1 MAELTA
7 GPSTVQ
13 AISTA
18 APLGSVAS
26 GSAFGSSAEFGSAK
40 SLASYPG
47 GTITVAAKVAG
58 ARSGAGPSGAD
69 DPLGSVDSDGGG
81 GAASGG
87 GGSAWA
93 GVVLST
99 AMTIIATKMSTP
111 PTPKLPSRATL
122 PTTGMT
128 EPENVNP
135 PPISPTN
142 TGITPAEPNTTAS
155 AMTISLREEL
165 GNVRAGCGKPVGPVN
180 GGQGCRHQ

>member
-7 GPSTVQ
+7 GPCRVQ
-13 AISTA
+13 AISTW

-69 DPLGSVDSDGGG
+69 DPLGSVDSDGVV
-81 GAASGG
+81 GAPS
-87 GGSAWA
+87 A

-135 PPISPTN
+135 P
-142 TGITPAEPNTTAS
+142 
-155 AMTISLREEL
+155 
-165 GNVRAGCGKPVGPVN
+165 
-180 GGQGCRHQ
+180 